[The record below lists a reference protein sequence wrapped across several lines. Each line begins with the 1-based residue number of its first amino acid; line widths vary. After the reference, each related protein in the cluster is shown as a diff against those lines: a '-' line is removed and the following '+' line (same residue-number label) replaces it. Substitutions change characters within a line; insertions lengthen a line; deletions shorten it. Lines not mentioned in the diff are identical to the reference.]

1 MKPAL
6 PLVLLAVAA
15 PAAAFEPGTL
25 EIGGT
30 EYTVEWH
37 RPTAAPSA
45 LAVIEHGFT
54 RRCSRLRGTLE
65 AVAGA
70 GLLVLCIDA
79 PMAGGNPAL
88 ADALAARLAGPGLIG
103 PDGQPVP
110 ERIIVGGHSAGGAF
124 AVRLGWQLALQAPDR
139 LAGAL
144 LFDAVAV
151 SGFEAQVRALAG
163 QGQRPVLAISAN
175 GGPCNARNNTYPGL
189 RAVAADDRSAGGDG
203 FVGVELARRSTHVDA
218 EGGDSDTLG
227 WLACGQGRPRA
238 TNVGW
243 LRALAATWAGD
254 MARGTRD
261 PAWYPGGEVLEG
273 LVGRGSAI
281 PIGQEGLSA
290 R

>member
-1 MKPAL
+1 MKHTLA
-6 PLVLLAVAA
+6 LLALAA
-15 PAAAFEPGTL
+15 AGPVAAFEPGTL

-30 EYTVEWH
+30 PYTVEWH
-37 RPTAAPSA
+37 RPAAAPSA

-54 RRCSRLRGTLE
+54 RRCSRLRGTLQ

-88 ADALAARLAGPGLIG
+88 ADALAALLAGPGLTG

-110 ERIIVGGHSAGGAF
+110 ARTIVGGHSAGGAF
-124 AVRLGWQLALQAPDR
+124 AVRLGYQLALLAPDR

-144 LFDAVAV
+144 LFDPVAV
-151 SGFEAQVRALAG
+151 GGFEDQVRTLAG

-175 GGPCNARNNTYPGL
+175 GGPCNARNNAYPGL
-189 RAVAADDRSAGGDG
+189 RAAAADDRAAGGDG

-218 EGGDSDTLG
+218 EGADTDTLG

-238 TNVGW
+238 VNVGW
-243 LRALAATWAGD
+243 LRALAAAWAGD
-254 MARGTRD
+254 LARGARD
-261 PAWYPGGEVLEG
+261 PAWYPGGDTLDG

-281 PIGQEGLSA
+281 PIAEEGLSA